1 MRKFTRIAA
10 TVASAGLMAA
20 AMAAPVGAAPS
31 NKGTTTVAPSDITVS
46 VLKGVLKPGSA
57 GSSGAVFGIVGN
69 PSSGVIKHVG
79 GLAVNGSAGILG
91 DDYLELRNFWID
103 TNTSVVSGDVENF
116 GRAPLFDVDLK
127 TGVLTFTVTASL
139 AIVGSD
145 GIAGDVA
152 GTATVNVK

>member
-1 MRKFTRIAA
+1 MRKSTRIAA
-10 TVASAGLMAA
+10 TVASAGLIAA
-20 AMAAPVGAAPS
+20 AMAAPVSAAPS
-31 NKGTTTVAPSDITVS
+31 NKGTTTVAPSDVTVS
-46 VLKGVLKPGSA
+46 VLKGVLKPGSL
-57 GSSGAVFGIVGN
+57 GDSGAMFGIVGN

-79 GLAVNGSAGILG
+79 GLAVNGTAGILG
-91 DDYLELRNFWID
+91 DPYLELRNFWID

-116 GRAPLFDVDLK
+116 GRAPLFNVDLK
-127 TGVLTFTVTASL
+127 TGVLTFTLTASL